1 MLNTFKPEEN
11 DSNEDVIYYL
21 TRDTNQSPENEI
33 DFENLEMF
41 SELITFK
48 KTSELNNSFI
58 QMFEAAEI
66 DGKASFKKLAIR
78 DLGVIRR
85 EKASY
90 KRGFRG
96 SRDNNIAS
104 DLSGAFEATENNDDD
119 YPELAH
125 VFAFGKIMHDKSDP
139 KVPGT
144 DIYFFPIFTIE
155 FIIGDE

>member
-1 MLNTFKPEEN
+1 MNKGPQNVL
-11 DSNEDVIYYL
+11 
-21 TRDTNQSPENEI
+21 
-33 DFENLEMF
+33 DFPNLEKF
-41 SELITFK
+41 SELITFT

-58 QMFEAAEI
+58 QMFEASED
-66 DGKASFKKLAIR
+66 DGKPSFKKLAIR

-90 KRGFRG
+90 KKKFRG
-96 SRDNNIAS
+96 ARENNVAG
-104 DLSGAFEATENNDDD
+104 DLTAAFDAIENNDDD

-125 VFAFGKIMHDKSDP
+125 VFAFGKIFHDKTDP